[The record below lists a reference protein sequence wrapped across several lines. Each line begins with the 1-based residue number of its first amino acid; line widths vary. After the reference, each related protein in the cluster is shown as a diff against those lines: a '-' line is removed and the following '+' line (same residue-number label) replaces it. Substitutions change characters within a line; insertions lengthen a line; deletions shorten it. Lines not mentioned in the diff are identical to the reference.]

1 MTLMVR
7 DPFADTV
14 PLRQAMNWLFDE
26 GAARATTHWVALNV
40 CETPAALL
48 IRAALPGVKPEE
60 VDIAIDG
67 DILTIS
73 GEFKAD
79 EEPEAT
85 EYHRRELHVG
95 PFERALRLPD
105 RFETER
111 ATAAFENGI
120 LTLTI
125 PKVEQAQVRHIK
137 VQAGI
142 TQAIEG
148 TVAR

>member
-26 GAARATTHWVALNV
+26 GAARTAPHWLALDVSENP
-40 CETPAALL
+40 TALV
-48 IRAALPGVKPEE
+48 IKAALPGVQPDA

-79 EEPEAT
+79 AESEGT
-85 EYHRRELHVG
+85 EYHRRELPVG
-95 PFERALRLPD
+95 SFERALRLPE

-111 ATAAFENGI
+111 AAAAFENGI

-137 VQAGI
+137 VQAGVAQVI
-142 TQAIEG
+142 EGAIE
-148 TVAR
+148 R